1 MPRRPRVFVSGAVY
15 HVYCR
20 VARGE
25 PVFSEAR
32 EAAVLVGVIRGVAR
46 EHGLSVLAWCVMA
59 THYHLAVRVG
69 RVPLWRSMRLIQGR
83 FARSYNR
90 RHRLLG
96 PFWQGRYKAI
106 VVPDQRYLQQLIAY
120 IHLNPVTA
128 KKVVSDPARYRWS
141 GHRELLGRVAE
152 PLVDVNEALV
162 LFGGKRSAARRAYV
176 RMLRGERRA
185 EWIGE
190 RPGRLPWWRRGE
202 EAGEAI
208 TLVVGRPRLD
218 ALGASTVPQR
228 ARWGVDEYLA
238 RACKVHGLELS
249 ELSGRRKDEATA
261 RLRELLTLIGVEV
274 YGLRVKDLAESM
286 RMNPGSASRALA
298 RAADRERED
307 RTFHEQR
314 LHFEERLAKLGASGP
329 RSQR

>member
-15 HVYCR
+15 HVYSR
-20 VARGE
+20 VSRGE
-25 PVFSEAR
+25 SVFSDVR
-32 EAAVLVGVIRGVAR
+32 EAAALVEVIRCVAR

-90 RHRLLG
+90 RHRVLG

-106 VVPDQRYLQQLIAY
+106 VVPDASYLQQLIAY

-128 KKVVSDPARYRWS
+128 KVVRDPARYRWS
-141 GHRELLGRVAE
+141 GHRELAGRVGE
-152 PLVDVNEALV
+152 SLVDVNEALV
-162 LFGGKRSAARRAYV
+162 LFGRKRLVARRAYV
-176 RMLRGERRA
+176 RMLRGERRE

-202 EAGEAI
+202 GSEQAI
-208 TLVVGRPRLD
+208 TLVGRKPRLD
-218 ALGASTVPQR
+218 ALGASTLPARV
-228 ARWGVDEYLA
+228 RWGVGEYLA
-238 RACKVHGLELS
+238 RACKVHGLKLS

-261 RLRELLTLIGVEV
+261 RVRELLTVIGVEV
-274 YGLRVKDLAESM
+274 YGLRVKDLAERM
-286 RMNPGSASRALA
+286 RMNPGSASRVLA
-298 RAADRERED
+298 RAAARERED
-307 RTFHEQR
+307 RSFHEQR
-314 LHFEERLAKLGASGP
+314 RALEERLAKLEASGSTP
-329 RSQR
+329 RR

>member
-15 HVYCR
+15 HVCCR

-25 PVFSEAR
+25 PVFSDAR
-32 EAAVLVGVIRGVAR
+32 EAAALVGVIREVTR
-46 EHGLSVLAWCVMA
+46 EHGLSVLAWCIMA
-59 THYHLAVRVG
+59 THYHLAVRAG

-83 FARSYNR
+83 VARSHNR
-90 RHRLLG
+90 RRRVLG

-106 VVPDQRYLQQLIAY
+106 VVLDQRYLQQLIAY
-120 IHLNPVTA
+120 IHLNPVMA
-128 KKVVSDPARYRWS
+128 KVVSDPARYRWS

-162 LFGGKRSAARRAYV
+162 LFGRQRSAARRAYV

-208 TLVVGRPRLD
+208 TLVEGRPRLD
-218 ALGASTVPQR
+218 ALGASTLPTR
-228 ARWGVDEYLA
+228 ARWGVDTYLE
-238 RACKVHGLELS
+238 RVCRICGWELS
-249 ELSGRRKDEATA
+249 ELSGRRKDETTA
-261 RLRELLTLIGVEV
+261 RLRERVILIGVEV
-274 YGLRVKDLAESM
+274 YGLRVKDLAEGM
-286 RMNPGSASRALA
+286 RMNPGSTSRVLA
-298 RAADRERED
+298 RAAERERED

-314 LHFEERLAKLGASGP
+314 LDLEECLAKLDASGP
-329 RSQR
+329 RSTR

>member
-25 PVFSEAR
+25 PVFSDAR
-32 EAAVLVGVIRGVAR
+32 EAAALVGVIRGVAR

-69 RVPLWRSMRLIQGR
+69 RIPLWRSMRLIQGR

-90 RHRLLG
+90 RQKVLG

-120 IHLNPVTA
+120 IHLNLVRA
-128 KKVVSDPARYRWS
+128 KVVSDPARYRWS

-162 LFGGKRSAARRAYV
+162 LFGQKRSAARRAYV
-176 RMLRGERRA
+176 RMLRAERRA

-190 RPGRLPWWRRGE
+190 RPERLPWWRGGE
-202 EAGEAI
+202 EAI
-208 TLVVGRPRLD
+208 TLVKGKPRID

-228 ARWGVDEYLA
+228 ARWGVDEYLVQV
-238 RACKVHGLELS
+238 CQVHGLELS
-249 ELSGRRKDEATA
+249 ALSGRRKDETTA
-261 RLRELLTLIGVEV
+261 RLRQLLTLIGVEV
-274 YGLRVKDLAESM
+274 YGLRVKDLAEGM
-286 RMNPGSASRALA
+286 RMNPGSASRVLA
-298 RAADRERED
+298 RAAERERED

-314 LHFEERLAKLGASGP
+314 LAFEERLAKLDASGP
-329 RSQR
+329 RSRR

>member
-25 PVFSEAR
+25 PVFSDAR
-32 EAAVLVGVIRGVAR
+32 EAVALVGVIREVIR

-128 KKVVSDPARYRWS
+128 KVVSDPARYRWS

-162 LFGGKRSAARRAYV
+162 LFGRRRPAARRAYV

-190 RPGRLPWWRRGE
+190 RPGRLPWWRGSQE
-202 EAGEAI
+202 PDEPIA
-208 TLVVGRPRLD
+208 LVEGKPRLD
-218 ALGASTVPQR
+218 ALGASTLPQR
-228 ARWGVDEYLA
+228 ARWGVDEFLA

-249 ELSGRRKDEATA
+249 ELSGRRKDATTA
-261 RLRELLTLIGVEV
+261 RLRELVTLIGVEV
-274 YGLRVKDLAESM
+274 YGLRVKDLAEGM
-286 RMNPGSASRALA
+286 RMNPGSASRVLA
-298 RAADRERED
+298 RAAEREGED

-314 LHFEERLAKLGASGP
+314 LDLEERLAKLDASGP
-329 RSQR
+329 RSRR

>member
-1 MPRRPRVFVSGAVY
+1 
-15 HVYCR
+15 
-20 VARGE
+20 
-25 PVFSEAR
+25 VFSEAR
-32 EAAVLVGVIRGVAR
+32 EAAALVGVIRGVAR

-69 RVPLWRSMRLIQGR
+69 RIPLWRSMRLIQGR
-83 FARSYNR
+83 FARSHNR
-90 RHRLLG
+90 RQKVLG

-106 VVPDQRYLQQLIAY
+106 VVPDARYLGQVIAY

-128 KKVVSDPARYRWS
+128 KVVSDPARYRWS

-162 LFGGKRSAARRAYV
+162 LFGRKRSAARRAYV

-190 RPGRLPWWRRGE
+190 RPERLPWWRRGE

-218 ALGASTVPQR
+218 ALGASTLPQR
-228 ARWGVDEYLA
+228 ARWGVDEYLV

-249 ELSGRRKDEATA
+249 ELSGRRKDEATV
-261 RLRELLTLIGVEV
+261 RLRELFTLIGVEV
-274 YGLRVKDLAESM
+274 YGLRVKDLAEGL

-298 RAADRERED
+298 RASQRERED
-307 RTFHEQR
+307 ASFHEQR
-314 LHFEERLAKLGASGP
+314 LALEQRLAKLGASGP

>member
-32 EAAVLVGVIRGVAR
+32 EAAALVGVIRGVAR

-69 RVPLWRSMRLIQGR
+69 RVPLWRSMQLIQGR

-106 VVPDQRYLQQLIAY
+106 VVPDARYLEQVIAY

-128 KKVVSDPARYRWS
+128 KVVSDPARYRWS
-141 GHRELLGRVAE
+141 GHRELLGRVAD
-152 PLVDVNEALV
+152 PLVDVHEALV
-162 LFGGKRSAARRAYV
+162 PFGQKRSAARRVYV

-190 RPGRLPWWRRGE
+190 RPERLPWWRGGE
-202 EAGEAI
+202 EPI
-208 TLVVGRPRLD
+208 TLVKGKPRID

-228 ARWGVDEYLA
+228 ARWGVDDYLV
-238 RACKVHGLELS
+238 RVCKVHGLELS
-249 ELSGRRKDEATA
+249 ALSGRRKDETTA
-261 RLRELLTLIGVEV
+261 RFRELVTLIGVEV
-274 YGLRVKDLAESM
+274 YGLRVKDLAERM
-286 RMNPGSASRALA
+286 RMNPGSASRVLA
-298 RAADRERED
+298 RASQRERED
-307 RTFHEQR
+307 ASFHEQR
-314 LHFEERLAKLGASGP
+314 FDLEERLAKLDASGP
-329 RSQR
+329 RSRR

>member
-25 PVFSEAR
+25 PVFSDAR
-32 EAAVLVGVIRGVAR
+32 EAAALVGVIRGVAR

-69 RVPLWRSMRLIQGR
+69 RIPLWRSMRLIQGR

-90 RHRLLG
+90 RQKVLG

-120 IHLNPVTA
+120 IHLNLVRA
-128 KKVVSDPARYRWS
+128 KVVSDPARYRWS

-162 LFGGKRSAARRAYV
+162 LFGQKRSAARRAYV

-190 RPGRLPWWRRGE
+190 RPERLPWWRGGE
-202 EAGEAI
+202 EAI
-208 TLVVGRPRLD
+208 TLVKGKPRID

-228 ARWGVDEYLA
+228 ARWGVDEYLVQV
-238 RACKVHGLELS
+238 CQVHGLELS
-249 ELSGRRKDEATA
+249 ALSGRRKDETTA
-261 RLRELLTLIGVEV
+261 RLRQLLTLIGVEV
-274 YGLRVKDLAESM
+274 YGLRVKDLAEGM
-286 RMNPGSASRALA
+286 RMNPGSASRVLA
-298 RAADRERED
+298 RAAERERED

-314 LHFEERLAKLGASGP
+314 LAFEERLAKLDASGP
-329 RSQR
+329 RSRR

>member
-1 MPRRPRVFVSGAVY
+1 
-15 HVYCR
+15 
-20 VARGE
+20 
-25 PVFSEAR
+25 
-32 EAAVLVGVIRGVAR
+32 
-46 EHGLSVLAWCVMA
+46 
-59 THYHLAVRVG
+59 
-69 RVPLWRSMRLIQGR
+69 MRLIQGR

-128 KKVVSDPARYRWS
+128 KVVSDPARYRWS

-162 LFGGKRSAARRAYV
+162 LFGRRRPAARRAYV

-190 RPGRLPWWRRGE
+190 RPGRLPWWRGSQE
-202 EAGEAI
+202 PDEPIA
-208 TLVVGRPRLD
+208 LVEGKPRLD
-218 ALGASTVPQR
+218 ALGASTLPQR
-228 ARWGVDEYLA
+228 ARWGVDEFLA

-249 ELSGRRKDEATA
+249 ELSGRRKDATTV
-261 RLRELLTLIGVEV
+261 RLRELLTLIGIEV
-274 YGLRVKDLAESM
+274 YGLRVKDLAEGM
-286 RMNPGSASRALA
+286 RMNPGSASRVLA
-298 RAADRERED
+298 RASQRERED

-314 LHFEERLAKLGASGP
+314 LALEGRLAQLGASGP
-329 RSQR
+329 RSRR

>member
-25 PVFSEAR
+25 PAFSDAR
-32 EAAVLVGVIRGVAR
+32 EAAALVGVIRGVAR
-46 EHGLSVLAWCVMA
+46 EHGLTVLAWCVMA
-59 THYHLAVRVG
+59 SHYHLAVRVG
-69 RVPLWRSMRLIQGR
+69 QVPLWRSMRLIQGR

-106 VVPDQRYLQQLIAY
+106 VVPDAHYLEQIIAY
-120 IHLNPVTA
+120 IHLNPVMA
-128 KKVVSDPARYRWS
+128 KVVRDPARYRWS
-141 GHRELLGRVAE
+141 GHREMLGRVAE

-162 LFGGKRSAARRAYV
+162 LFGRQRPAARRAYV

-190 RPGRLPWWRRGE
+190 RPGRLPWWRGSQEADEPIALGE
-202 EAGEAI
+202 GK
-208 TLVVGRPRLD
+208 PRLD
-218 ALGASTVPQR
+218 ALGASTLPQR

-249 ELSGRRKDEATA
+249 ELSGRHKDATTA

-274 YGLRVKDLAESM
+274 YGLRVKDLAEDL
-286 RMNPGSASRALA
+286 RINPGSASRALA
-298 RAADRERED
+298 RASQRERED

-314 LHFEERLAKLGASGP
+314 LALEGRLAKLDASGP
-329 RSQR
+329 RSRR

>member
-25 PVFSEAR
+25 PAFSDAR
-32 EAAVLVGVIRGVAR
+32 EAAALVGVIRGVSR

-69 RVPLWRSMRLIQGR
+69 RIPLWRSMRLIQGR
-83 FARSYNR
+83 FARSHNR
-90 RHRLLG
+90 RQKVLG

-106 VVPDQRYLQQLIAY
+106 VVPDARYLEQVIAY

-128 KKVVSDPARYRWS
+128 KVVSDPARYRWS
-141 GHRELLGRVAE
+141 GHRELLGRVAD
-152 PLVDVNEALV
+152 PLVDVHEALV
-162 LFGGKRSAARRAYV
+162 LFGRRRSAARRAYV

-190 RPGRLPWWRRGE
+190 RPERLPWWRGGE
-202 EAGEAI
+202 EAEEAI
-208 TLVVGRPRLD
+208 SLAEGRPRLD
-218 ALGASTVPQR
+218 ALGASTLPQR
-228 ARWGVDEYLA
+228 ARWGVDEYLV

-249 ELSGRRKDEATA
+249 ELSGRRKDETTA
-261 RLRELLTLIGVEV
+261 RLRERVVLIGLEV
-274 YGLRVKDLAESM
+274 YGLRVKDLAERM
-286 RMNPGSASRALA
+286 RMNPGSASRVLA
-298 RAADRERED
+298 RAAERDRED
-307 RTFHEQR
+307 ASFHEQR
-314 LHFEERLAKLGASGP
+314 LDLEERLAKLDASGP
-329 RSQR
+329 RSRR

>member
-1 MPRRPRVFVSGAVY
+1 
-15 HVYCR
+15 
-20 VARGE
+20 
-25 PVFSEAR
+25 
-32 EAAVLVGVIRGVAR
+32 
-46 EHGLSVLAWCVMA
+46 MA

-69 RVPLWRSMRLIQGR
+69 RIPLWRSMRLIQGR
-83 FARSYNR
+83 FARSHNR
-90 RHRLLG
+90 RRRVLG

-106 VVPDQRYLQQLIAY
+106 VVPDARYLEQVIAY

-152 PLVDVNEALV
+152 PLVDVYEALM
-162 LFGGKRSAARRAYV
+162 LFGRQRSAARRAYV

-190 RPGRLPWWRRGE
+190 RLERLPWWRGSQE
-202 EAGEAI
+202 PDEPIA
-208 TLVVGRPRLD
+208 LVEGKPRID

-228 ARWGVDEYLA
+228 ARWGVDEYLF
-238 RACKVHGLELS
+238 RVCQVHGLELS
-249 ELSGRRKDEATA
+249 ELSGRRKDETTA

-274 YGLRVKDLAESM
+274 YGLRVKDLAEGM

-298 RAADRERED
+298 RASQRERED
-307 RTFHEQR
+307 ASFHEQR
-314 LHFEERLAKLGASGP
+314 LALEERLAKLDASGP
-329 RSQR
+329 RSRR

>member
-32 EAAVLVGVIRGVAR
+32 EAAALVGVIRGVAR
-46 EHGLSVLAWCVMA
+46 EHGLSVLAWCVMS

-69 RVPLWRSMRLIQGR
+69 RIPLWRSMRLIQGR
-83 FARSYNR
+83 FARSHNR
-90 RHRLLG
+90 RQKVLG

-141 GHRELLGRVAE
+141 GHRELLSRVAE
-152 PLVDVNEALV
+152 PLVDVNEALM
-162 LFGGKRSAARRAYV
+162 LFGRQRSAARRAYV

-190 RPGRLPWWRRGE
+190 RLERLPWWRGSQE
-202 EAGEAI
+202 PDEPIA
-208 TLVVGRPRLD
+208 LVEGKPRID

-228 ARWGVDEYLA
+228 ARWGVDEYLF
-238 RACKVHGLELS
+238 RVCQVHGLELS
-249 ELSGRRKDEATA
+249 ELSGRRKDETTA

-274 YGLRVKDLAESM
+274 YGLRVKDLAEGM

-298 RAADRERED
+298 RASQRERED
-307 RTFHEQR
+307 ASFHEQR
-314 LHFEERLAKLGASGP
+314 LALEERLAKLDASGP
-329 RSQR
+329 RSRR

>member
-1 MPRRPRVFVSGAVY
+1 MPRRVRVFVSGAVY

-32 EAAVLVGVIRGVAR
+32 EAAALVGVIHEVTR
-46 EHGLSVLAWCVMA
+46 EHSLTVLAWCVMA

-128 KKVVSDPARYRWS
+128 KKVVTDPARYRWS
-141 GHRELLGRVAE
+141 GHGELLGSASHQSSCGMVTYGSPKGSTRHSTWRTSRPQARNTR
-152 PLVDVNEALV
+152 PNLRGCSRCAP
-162 LFGGKRSAARRAYV
+162 RSAPHNAPAAQPLTVLRSCQWVEPFFRRLCV
-176 RMLRGERRA
+176 
-185 EWIGE
+185 
-190 RPGRLPWWRRGE
+190 
-202 EAGEAI
+202 
-208 TLVVGRPRLD
+208 T
-218 ALGASTVPQR
+218 
-228 ARWGVDEYLA
+228 
-238 RACKVHGLELS
+238 
-249 ELSGRRKDEATA
+249 
-261 RLRELLTLIGVEV
+261 
-274 YGLRVKDLAESM
+274 
-286 RMNPGSASRALA
+286 
-298 RAADRERED
+298 
-307 RTFHEQR
+307 
-314 LHFEERLAKLGASGP
+314 
-329 RSQR
+329 

>member
-25 PVFSEAR
+25 PVFSDAR
-32 EAAVLVGVIRGVAR
+32 EAAALVGVIRGVAR

-69 RVPLWRSMRLIQGR
+69 RIPLWRSMRLIQGR
-83 FARSYNR
+83 FARSYDR

-120 IHLNPVTA
+120 IHLNLVTA
-128 KKVVSDPARYRWS
+128 KVVSDPARYRWS
-141 GHRELLGRVAE
+141 GHRELLGRVTE

-162 LFGGKRSAARRAYV
+162 LFGRQRSAARRAYV

-190 RPGRLPWWRRGE
+190 RPERLPWWRGGE
-202 EAGEAI
+202 EAI
-208 TLVVGRPRLD
+208 TLVEGRPRID

-228 ARWGVDEYLA
+228 ARWGVDDYLV
-238 RACKVHGLELS
+238 RVCKVHGLELS
-249 ELSGRRKDEATA
+249 QLSGRRRDETTA
-261 RLRELLTLIGVEV
+261 RLRELVTLIGVEV
-274 YGLRVKDLAESM
+274 YGLRVKDLAEGM
-286 RMNPGSASRALA
+286 GMNPGSASRALT
-298 RAADRERED
+298 RASQRERED

-314 LHFEERLAKLGASGP
+314 LHLEELLAKLDASGP
-329 RSQR
+329 RSRR